1 MLKYLTMGIS
11 QEEKFQLD
19 HTNITKT
26 LGIKPPLFLPVVWQ
40 LQLQSCMVSSLN
52 NDDVRAEV
60 WAEQQ
65 TQGFDNIGFLGFSS
79 WQTQLSE
86 LFIWTQHHQLRT
98 KHNSTRTVVKI
109 QKKKQNIFFASMG
122 GVSLRKQTDFPPLAF
137 QRRKATAGKSVCF
150 RRLGRCIR

>member
-1 MLKYLTMGIS
+1 MGIS

-19 HTNITKT
+19 HTNIMKT
-26 LGIKPPLFLPVVWQ
+26 LGIEPPLFLPVVWQ

-109 QKKKQNIFFASMG
+109 QKKNKTFFLQAWEVLACKNRQIFHLLLFGGAKQQAEDPSVFAG
-122 GVSLRKQTDFPPLAF
+122 
-137 QRRKATAGKSVCF
+137 
-150 RRLGRCIR
+150 